1 MNLENKDIKSNG
13 TYISESITDIT
24 ETYTEIISK
33 LNNKITPNLSEEVY
47 RCFIVNCLYR
57 LVNYEEYGKNSVLS
71 DFGFVTVLIEMI
83 KRIVNYS
90 DSDDSESHDNV
101 EIQKTY
107 DDIVD
112 LIIENIYVLIDT
124 INNSL
129 SDVQN
134 GKIKLTIV
142 DDKLNGK
149 INLVIKIYSK

>member
-1 MNLENKDIKSNG
+1 M
-13 TYISESITDIT
+13 
-24 ETYTEIISK
+24 
-33 LNNKITPNLSEEVY
+33 V
-47 RCFIVNCLYR
+47 
-57 LVNYEEYGKNSVLS
+57 KNSVLS